1 MQFLGVIDLNKIN
14 KYNIV
19 INKDVSVF
27 KFTIGNDNDKHGNYN
42 YYIQQD
48 NTIIGG
54 CNAENGELATT
65 TIIELYVNPT
75 MITENYLKNN
85 VMAFYVKDNIV
96 YQANFIKDYKSSM
109 IRVGACK
116 ENVIER
122 KISKIKNPNL
132 PYSYFE

>member
-27 KFTIGNDNDKHGNYN
+27 KFIIGNDNEKHGDYN
-42 YYIQQD
+42 CYIQQD

-54 CNAENGELATT
+54 CNTIDGELDQC
-65 TIIELYVNPT
+65 TIIEMYVNPN
-75 MITENYLKNN
+75 MITDVFLKNN
-85 VMAFYVKDNIV
+85 VMAFYADNKIV
-96 YQANFIKDYKSSM
+96 YHANFIKDYKKSM
-109 IRVGACK
+109 IKVGAYK
-116 ENVIER
+116 ESIIER

-132 PYSYFE
+132 PFSYFD